1 MQGPAG
7 SEKHMDAKLQAMIEL
22 DRYRTRHPGVRAA
35 MVVTCQEL
43 DTGAV
48 GAVVVE
54 TDLDVKTKQ
63 VQEWDREEGERR
75 LAYHMDRRT
84 GPAEGILWMI
94 RYGERTTAATL
105 AVMVKE

>member
-1 MQGPAG
+1 
-7 SEKHMDAKLQAMIEL
+7 MDAKLQAMIEL
-22 DRYRTRHPGVRAA
+22 DRYKVRHPGVRAA

-54 TDLDVKTKQ
+54 TDLDVAAKS
-63 VQEWDREEGERR
+63 VQEWDREMGEHR
-75 LAYHMDRRT
+75 LAYHMYRRT

-94 RYGERTTAATL
+94 RCTGRETTAATL